1 MTREPVRRRAGVL
14 PGFLTAAAALL
25 LIAPSGGAAP
35 TQNQARIADLTIR
48 QGDVPR
54 RIVGYGLV
62 VGLDGTGD
70 RSFGATS
77 SQNPTVRSVINLLRR
92 FNVEVPSDRI
102 RLRNV
107 AAVLVTAEVSPY
119 LRAGGRFDV
128 QVSALGDAT
137 SLHDGILWI
146 TPLITDPG
154 MPSIATAQGSVRIDD
169 DGGRGSYGKRGNAGT
184 VTQGGILE
192 VDPPPAAAGTQPR
205 LLLRDPDLGV
215 ATRIATTINTA
226 IGEGTATVEDP
237 GAISITPKEA
247 AGGNSLGV
255 MAAIDTLTVRFQG
268 PARIVISERE
278 GTVVAGGDVTVGT
291 AVVHHKGITLQIGG
305 TAPKAGTAGGD
316 ASAEEKGEAAPAGFV
331 RVEPQASVQ
340 DVAMGLATAGATPD
354 ETVAIFE
361 ALRAAGALN
370 AELVIR

>member
-1 MTREPVRRRAGVL
+1 
-14 PGFLTAAAALL
+14 LTAAAALL